1 MNLNLACARFAL
13 ETAIVSDSHMFISV
27 VQIAAYFI
35 LTLYLDNVQMTVIVQ
50 ESYGAYNV
58 MVLESRMF
66 LAAHGPRALMPS
78 VMRMTITAFCP
89 PAYQWARSTMLESVS
104 LPEDTY
110 VANAKE
116 TVTMKTQGVRWA

>member
-1 MNLNLACARFAL
+1 MEILVPANSAPGSA
-13 ETAIVSDSHMFISV
+13 TSV
-27 VQIAAYFI
+27 QE
-35 LTLYLDNVQMTVIVQ
+35 TVIEIQIVP
-50 ESYGAYNV
+50 EIYDARNATG
-58 MVLESRMF
+58 LDCRMF